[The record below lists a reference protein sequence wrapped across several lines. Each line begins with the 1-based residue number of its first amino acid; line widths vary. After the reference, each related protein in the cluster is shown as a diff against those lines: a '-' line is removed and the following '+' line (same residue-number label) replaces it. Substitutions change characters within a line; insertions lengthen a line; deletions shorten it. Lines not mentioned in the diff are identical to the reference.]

1 MMPCSNLVLSGT
13 SPAAASTV
21 AGTALLGSQTDL
33 RSQKLS
39 GFKSMRVEATL
50 QGATGGTLDV
60 YLQVSYDG
68 GVTWSDYVHFAQL
81 AAGAASVTYGVS
93 MSRSNGDAL
102 AAVGKGTTPL
112 LAAGDWRDGEWGDA
126 ARLLFVAGGGTSAGA
141 VQSVKIFLGN

>member
-1 MMPCSNLVLSGT
+1 MIPCCNFVLSAT

-21 AGTALLGSQTDL
+21 AGTGLATTIGAAV
-33 RSQKLS
+33 KMS
-39 GFKSMRVEATL
+39 GFKSMRIEATL

-60 YLQVSYDG
+60 YVQVSYDG
-68 GVTWSDYVHFAQL
+68 GVTWSDYVHFPQL
-81 AAGAASVTYGVS
+81 AAAAGAVTYGVS

-102 AAVGKGTTPL
+102 AVVGKGTSPL

-141 VQSVKIFLGN
+141 AQTVKVFLGN